1 MQCCCMLQ
9 HAFCCKLANLHDAL
23 QAVPRIAHETTI
35 SKLADVQL
43 HLSSCHAAAAPE
55 KQCKNRMRLIET
67 GLCPQ
72 AEAVDKAR
80 GSGNDAAVSGRGALY
95 ERLLEAQGRQEQAAA
110 SAAAEE
116 AANAAATAE
125 LRAACAE
132 AADLKLRIM

>member
-1 MQCCCMLQ
+1 M
-9 HAFCCKLANLHDAL
+9 
-23 QAVPRIAHETTI
+23 E
-35 SKLADVQL
+35 
-43 HLSSCHAAAAPE
+43 
-55 KQCKNRMRLIET
+55 
-67 GLCPQ
+67 LCPQ
-72 AEAVDKAR
+72 ADAADKAR

-125 LRAACAE
+125 LRAARAE